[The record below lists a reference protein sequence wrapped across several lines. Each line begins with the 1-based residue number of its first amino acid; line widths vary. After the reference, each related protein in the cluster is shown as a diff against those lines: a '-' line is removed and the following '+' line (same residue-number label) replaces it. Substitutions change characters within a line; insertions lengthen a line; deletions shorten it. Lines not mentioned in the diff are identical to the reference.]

1 MATTDREARRQ
12 ALAESLMTE
21 ATRRFGADRAEALRT
36 NIEETAGQL
45 ADVALF
51 PVDRDEGPSFNTD
64 RPEAGENK

>member
-1 MATTDREARRQ
+1 MGTTDREARRK

-21 ATRRFGADRAEALRT
+21 AVRRYGAERAEALRA
-36 NIEETAGQL
+36 NIDDTAGQL

-64 RPEAGENK
+64 RPE